1 MTSKKQKI
9 LKKLKNK
16 YRLVLLNDG
25 SLQDVFS
32 IRLTPMNVVML
43 ISSSLLLFTVVIF
56 LLIAYTPLRQLVPG
70 YGKVSDNAAIIELT
84 QQVDELTRLQEQY
97 QQKQQAL
104 HRILNEDERSLDSS
118 GMKKPGLTK

>member
-1 MTSKKQKI
+1 
-9 LKKLKNK
+9 
-16 YRLVLLNDG
+16 
-25 SLQDVFS
+25 
-32 IRLTPMNVVML
+32 MNVVML

-118 GMKKPGLTK
+118 GMKKPGLRK

>member
-1 MTSKKQKI
+1 MSSKKQKI

-118 GMKKPGLTK
+118 GMKKPGLRK

>member
-1 MTSKKQKI
+1 MSSKKQKI

-118 GMKKPGLTK
+118 GMKKPGLIK